1 MKLKYARE
9 IKVGILAVVCIFLLF
24 FGFNYLKGVN
34 IFSSIHSFHGV
45 YTNIHGLE
53 LQAPVYIRG
62 YKVGQVDNIDYDFT
76 RDSSFTVDIS
86 IKRNINLPEGT
97 RMALVSDGIM
107 GGMAIELLL
116 PATEVASKEDIA
128 YLPTGATIPTTV
140 VPGLL
145 DGLQEAVIQP
155 LSNTL
160 ASLDTLVGQ
169 LQAQLDNNHIESI
182 LSNADI
188 AVADLQSSSKQLKQV
203 MSHQVPSVITKLDTT
218 MSDLQQVVTDVK
230 AANIKAT
237 VARVDT
243 ALNNVN
249 YLIADFRSP
258 NGTVGM
264 LLNDK
269 GLYNHIDSAV
279 VSVDSLLVDLKANP
293 NKAAKGTIIE
303 AQLDKGRGPVATVLV
318 QNGTLKIG
326 DPIVAGIAYGRVRA
340 MMNDKGEN
348 VKTAGPSCP
357 VEVLGFNE
365 VPSAGDIMNVA
376 EVSKKVAEERRNRI
390 KAEQL
395 KNLSKVS
402 LEDLFSHIAE
412 GEVKTLNIVV
422 KADVHGSVEAVK
434 QALEK
439 LSNEEVRVKC
449 IHGGVGAITE
459 SDVMF
464 ASASNAIVIGFNVR
478 PDSGARNL
486 AEQEK
491 VDVRTYRI
499 IYQAIEDVENAMKG
513 MFKPVFKEV
522 HLGTISVRNTF
533 KVSSVGTIAGAYVQ
547 DGKVQRNAQVRVVRD
562 GVVIHEGQIAS
573 LRRFKDDVRE
583 VAAGYECGIGIEN
596 FNDIHEG
603 DVIEAYTMEEV
614 KR

>member
-145 DGLQEAVIQP
+145 DGLQESVIQP

-160 ASLDTLVGQ
+160 ASLDTILGQ
-169 LQAQLDNNHIESI
+169 LETQLDNNHIESI
-182 LSNADI
+182 LANADL
-188 AVADLQSSSKQLKQV
+188 AVADLQTSSLQLKHV
-203 MSHQVPSVITKLDTT
+203 MSHQVPSVVTKLDTT

-243 ALNNVN
+243 ALDNVN

-293 NKAAKGTIIE
+293 K
-303 AQLDKGRGPVATVLV
+303 RYVH
-318 QNGTLKIG
+318 
-326 DPIVAGIAYGRVRA
+326 
-340 MMNDKGEN
+340 
-348 VKTAGPSCP
+348 
-357 VEVLGFNE
+357 F
-365 VPSAGDIMNVA
+365 
-376 EVSKKVAEERRNRI
+376 
-390 KAEQL
+390 
-395 KNLSKVS
+395 S
-402 LEDLFSHIAE
+402 LF
-412 GEVKTLNIVV
+412 
-422 KADVHGSVEAVK
+422 
-434 QALEK
+434 
-439 LSNEEVRVKC
+439 
-449 IHGGVGAITE
+449 
-459 SDVMF
+459 
-464 ASASNAIVIGFNVR
+464 
-478 PDSGARNL
+478 GAR
-486 AEQEK
+486 EK
-491 VDVRTYRI
+491 
-499 IYQAIEDVENAMKG
+499 K
-513 MFKPVFKEV
+513 KK
-522 HLGTISVRNTF
+522 
-533 KVSSVGTIAGAYVQ
+533 
-547 DGKVQRNAQVRVVRD
+547 
-562 GVVIHEGQIAS
+562 
-573 LRRFKDDVRE
+573 
-583 VAAGYECGIGIEN
+583 
-596 FNDIHEG
+596 
-603 DVIEAYTMEEV
+603 
-614 KR
+614 

>member
-116 PATEVASKEDIA
+116 PATEVAPTEGIV
-128 YLPTGATIPTTV
+128 YIPTGATIPTTV

-145 DGLQEAVIQP
+145 DGLQESVIQP

-160 ASLDTLVGQ
+160 ASLDTILGQ
-169 LQAQLDNNHIESI
+169 LETQLDNNHIESI
-182 LSNADI
+182 LANADL
-188 AVADLQSSSKQLKQV
+188 AVADLQTSSKQLRQV
-203 MSHQVPSVITKLDTT
+203 MIHQVPSVVTKLDTT

-243 ALNNVN
+243 ALDNVN

-293 NKAAKGTIIE
+293 K
-303 AQLDKGRGPVATVLV
+303 RYVH
-318 QNGTLKIG
+318 
-326 DPIVAGIAYGRVRA
+326 
-340 MMNDKGEN
+340 
-348 VKTAGPSCP
+348 
-357 VEVLGFNE
+357 F
-365 VPSAGDIMNVA
+365 
-376 EVSKKVAEERRNRI
+376 
-390 KAEQL
+390 
-395 KNLSKVS
+395 S
-402 LEDLFSHIAE
+402 LF
-412 GEVKTLNIVV
+412 
-422 KADVHGSVEAVK
+422 
-434 QALEK
+434 
-439 LSNEEVRVKC
+439 
-449 IHGGVGAITE
+449 
-459 SDVMF
+459 
-464 ASASNAIVIGFNVR
+464 
-478 PDSGARNL
+478 GAR
-486 AEQEK
+486 EK
-491 VDVRTYRI
+491 
-499 IYQAIEDVENAMKG
+499 K
-513 MFKPVFKEV
+513 KK
-522 HLGTISVRNTF
+522 
-533 KVSSVGTIAGAYVQ
+533 
-547 DGKVQRNAQVRVVRD
+547 
-562 GVVIHEGQIAS
+562 
-573 LRRFKDDVRE
+573 
-583 VAAGYECGIGIEN
+583 
-596 FNDIHEG
+596 
-603 DVIEAYTMEEV
+603 
-614 KR
+614 

>member
-9 IKVGILAVVCIFLLF
+9 IKVGVLATVCIFLLF

-34 IFSSIHSFHGV
+34 IFSSIHSFRGV

-107 GGMAIELLL
+107 GGMAIELIL

-128 YLPTGATIPTTV
+128 YLPTGAIIPTTV

-218 MSDLQQVVTDVK
+218 MSDLQQMVTDVK

-293 NKAAKGTIIE
+293 K
-303 AQLDKGRGPVATVLV
+303 RYVH
-318 QNGTLKIG
+318 
-326 DPIVAGIAYGRVRA
+326 
-340 MMNDKGEN
+340 
-348 VKTAGPSCP
+348 
-357 VEVLGFNE
+357 F
-365 VPSAGDIMNVA
+365 
-376 EVSKKVAEERRNRI
+376 
-390 KAEQL
+390 
-395 KNLSKVS
+395 S
-402 LEDLFSHIAE
+402 LF
-412 GEVKTLNIVV
+412 
-422 KADVHGSVEAVK
+422 
-434 QALEK
+434 
-439 LSNEEVRVKC
+439 
-449 IHGGVGAITE
+449 
-459 SDVMF
+459 
-464 ASASNAIVIGFNVR
+464 
-478 PDSGARNL
+478 GAR
-486 AEQEK
+486 EK
-491 VDVRTYRI
+491 
-499 IYQAIEDVENAMKG
+499 K
-513 MFKPVFKEV
+513 KK
-522 HLGTISVRNTF
+522 
-533 KVSSVGTIAGAYVQ
+533 
-547 DGKVQRNAQVRVVRD
+547 
-562 GVVIHEGQIAS
+562 
-573 LRRFKDDVRE
+573 
-583 VAAGYECGIGIEN
+583 
-596 FNDIHEG
+596 
-603 DVIEAYTMEEV
+603 
-614 KR
+614 

>member
-107 GGMAIELLL
+107 GGMAIELIL
-116 PATEVASKEDIA
+116 PITGDAPQEDIT
-128 YLPTGATIPTTV
+128 YIPTGTTIPTTV

-145 DGLQEAVIQP
+145 DGLQESVIQP

-182 LSNADI
+182 LANADL
-188 AVADLQSSSKQLKQV
+188 AVADLQTSSKQLKNV
-203 MSHQVPSVITKLDTT
+203 MNNQVPSVITKLDTT
-218 MSDLQQVVTDVK
+218 MSDLQQVVADVK
-230 AANIKAT
+230 DANLKAT

-243 ALNNVN
+243 AIDNVN
-249 YLIADFRSP
+249 YLIADLRSP

-293 NKAAKGTIIE
+293 K
-303 AQLDKGRGPVATVLV
+303 RYVH
-318 QNGTLKIG
+318 
-326 DPIVAGIAYGRVRA
+326 
-340 MMNDKGEN
+340 
-348 VKTAGPSCP
+348 
-357 VEVLGFNE
+357 F
-365 VPSAGDIMNVA
+365 
-376 EVSKKVAEERRNRI
+376 
-390 KAEQL
+390 
-395 KNLSKVS
+395 S
-402 LEDLFSHIAE
+402 LF
-412 GEVKTLNIVV
+412 
-422 KADVHGSVEAVK
+422 
-434 QALEK
+434 
-439 LSNEEVRVKC
+439 
-449 IHGGVGAITE
+449 
-459 SDVMF
+459 
-464 ASASNAIVIGFNVR
+464 
-478 PDSGARNL
+478 GARD
-486 AEQEK
+486 K
-491 VDVRTYRI
+491 
-499 IYQAIEDVENAMKG
+499 K
-513 MFKPVFKEV
+513 KK
-522 HLGTISVRNTF
+522 
-533 KVSSVGTIAGAYVQ
+533 
-547 DGKVQRNAQVRVVRD
+547 
-562 GVVIHEGQIAS
+562 
-573 LRRFKDDVRE
+573 
-583 VAAGYECGIGIEN
+583 
-596 FNDIHEG
+596 
-603 DVIEAYTMEEV
+603 
-614 KR
+614 

>member
-9 IKVGILAVVCIFLLF
+9 IKVGVLATVCIFLLF

-34 IFSSIHSFHGV
+34 IFSAIHSFHGV

-107 GGMAIELLL
+107 GGMAIELIL

-140 VPGLL
+140 VPGLR

-293 NKAAKGTIIE
+293 K
-303 AQLDKGRGPVATVLV
+303 RYVH
-318 QNGTLKIG
+318 
-326 DPIVAGIAYGRVRA
+326 
-340 MMNDKGEN
+340 
-348 VKTAGPSCP
+348 
-357 VEVLGFNE
+357 F
-365 VPSAGDIMNVA
+365 
-376 EVSKKVAEERRNRI
+376 
-390 KAEQL
+390 
-395 KNLSKVS
+395 S
-402 LEDLFSHIAE
+402 LF
-412 GEVKTLNIVV
+412 
-422 KADVHGSVEAVK
+422 
-434 QALEK
+434 
-439 LSNEEVRVKC
+439 
-449 IHGGVGAITE
+449 
-459 SDVMF
+459 
-464 ASASNAIVIGFNVR
+464 
-478 PDSGARNL
+478 GAR
-486 AEQEK
+486 EK
-491 VDVRTYRI
+491 
-499 IYQAIEDVENAMKG
+499 K
-513 MFKPVFKEV
+513 KK
-522 HLGTISVRNTF
+522 
-533 KVSSVGTIAGAYVQ
+533 
-547 DGKVQRNAQVRVVRD
+547 
-562 GVVIHEGQIAS
+562 
-573 LRRFKDDVRE
+573 
-583 VAAGYECGIGIEN
+583 
-596 FNDIHEG
+596 
-603 DVIEAYTMEEV
+603 
-614 KR
+614 

>member
-9 IKVGILAVVCIFLLF
+9 IKVGVLATVCIFLLF

-107 GGMAIELLL
+107 GGMAIELIL

-128 YLPTGATIPTTV
+128 YLPTGATIPTTI

-182 LSNADI
+182 LANADI
-188 AVADLQSSSKQLKQV
+188 AVADLQSSSTQLKQV
-203 MSHQVPSVITKLDTT
+203 MSHQVPSVITKPDTT

-293 NKAAKGTIIE
+293 K
-303 AQLDKGRGPVATVLV
+303 R
-318 QNGTLKIG
+318 
-326 DPIVAGIAYGRVRA
+326 YVR
-340 MMNDKGEN
+340 
-348 VKTAGPSCP
+348 
-357 VEVLGFNE
+357 F
-365 VPSAGDIMNVA
+365 
-376 EVSKKVAEERRNRI
+376 
-390 KAEQL
+390 
-395 KNLSKVS
+395 S
-402 LEDLFSHIAE
+402 LF
-412 GEVKTLNIVV
+412 
-422 KADVHGSVEAVK
+422 
-434 QALEK
+434 
-439 LSNEEVRVKC
+439 
-449 IHGGVGAITE
+449 
-459 SDVMF
+459 
-464 ASASNAIVIGFNVR
+464 
-478 PDSGARNL
+478 GAR
-486 AEQEK
+486 EK
-491 VDVRTYRI
+491 
-499 IYQAIEDVENAMKG
+499 K
-513 MFKPVFKEV
+513 KK
-522 HLGTISVRNTF
+522 
-533 KVSSVGTIAGAYVQ
+533 
-547 DGKVQRNAQVRVVRD
+547 
-562 GVVIHEGQIAS
+562 
-573 LRRFKDDVRE
+573 
-583 VAAGYECGIGIEN
+583 
-596 FNDIHEG
+596 
-603 DVIEAYTMEEV
+603 
-614 KR
+614 

>member
-145 DGLQEAVIQP
+145 DGLQESVIQP

-160 ASLDTLVGQ
+160 ASLDTILGQ
-169 LQAQLDNNHIESI
+169 LETQLDNNHIESI
-182 LSNADI
+182 LANADL
-188 AVADLQSSSKQLKQV
+188 AVADLQTSSPQLKHV
-203 MSHQVPSVITKLDTT
+203 MSHQVPSVVTKLDTT

-243 ALNNVN
+243 ALDNVN

-293 NKAAKGTIIE
+293 K
-303 AQLDKGRGPVATVLV
+303 RYVH
-318 QNGTLKIG
+318 
-326 DPIVAGIAYGRVRA
+326 
-340 MMNDKGEN
+340 
-348 VKTAGPSCP
+348 
-357 VEVLGFNE
+357 F
-365 VPSAGDIMNVA
+365 
-376 EVSKKVAEERRNRI
+376 
-390 KAEQL
+390 
-395 KNLSKVS
+395 S
-402 LEDLFSHIAE
+402 LF
-412 GEVKTLNIVV
+412 
-422 KADVHGSVEAVK
+422 
-434 QALEK
+434 
-439 LSNEEVRVKC
+439 
-449 IHGGVGAITE
+449 
-459 SDVMF
+459 
-464 ASASNAIVIGFNVR
+464 
-478 PDSGARNL
+478 GAR
-486 AEQEK
+486 EK
-491 VDVRTYRI
+491 
-499 IYQAIEDVENAMKG
+499 K
-513 MFKPVFKEV
+513 KK
-522 HLGTISVRNTF
+522 
-533 KVSSVGTIAGAYVQ
+533 
-547 DGKVQRNAQVRVVRD
+547 
-562 GVVIHEGQIAS
+562 
-573 LRRFKDDVRE
+573 
-583 VAAGYECGIGIEN
+583 
-596 FNDIHEG
+596 
-603 DVIEAYTMEEV
+603 
-614 KR
+614 

>member
-145 DGLQEAVIQP
+145 DGLQESVIQP

-160 ASLDTLVGQ
+160 ASLDTILGQ
-169 LQAQLDNNHIESI
+169 LETQLDNNHIESI
-182 LSNADI
+182 LANADL
-188 AVADLQSSSKQLKQV
+188 AVADLQTSSQQLKQV
-203 MSHQVPSVITKLDTT
+203 MSHQVPSVVTKLDTT

-243 ALNNVN
+243 ALDNVN
-249 YLIADFRSP
+249 YLISDFRSP

-293 NKAAKGTIIE
+293 K
-303 AQLDKGRGPVATVLV
+303 RYVH
-318 QNGTLKIG
+318 
-326 DPIVAGIAYGRVRA
+326 
-340 MMNDKGEN
+340 
-348 VKTAGPSCP
+348 
-357 VEVLGFNE
+357 F
-365 VPSAGDIMNVA
+365 
-376 EVSKKVAEERRNRI
+376 
-390 KAEQL
+390 
-395 KNLSKVS
+395 S
-402 LEDLFSHIAE
+402 LF
-412 GEVKTLNIVV
+412 
-422 KADVHGSVEAVK
+422 
-434 QALEK
+434 
-439 LSNEEVRVKC
+439 
-449 IHGGVGAITE
+449 
-459 SDVMF
+459 
-464 ASASNAIVIGFNVR
+464 
-478 PDSGARNL
+478 GAR
-486 AEQEK
+486 EK
-491 VDVRTYRI
+491 
-499 IYQAIEDVENAMKG
+499 K
-513 MFKPVFKEV
+513 KK
-522 HLGTISVRNTF
+522 
-533 KVSSVGTIAGAYVQ
+533 
-547 DGKVQRNAQVRVVRD
+547 
-562 GVVIHEGQIAS
+562 
-573 LRRFKDDVRE
+573 
-583 VAAGYECGIGIEN
+583 
-596 FNDIHEG
+596 
-603 DVIEAYTMEEV
+603 
-614 KR
+614 

>member
-116 PATEVASKEDIA
+116 PTTEVASKEDIA

-145 DGLQEAVIQP
+145 DGLQESVIQP

-160 ASLDTLVGQ
+160 ASLDTILGQ
-169 LQAQLDNNHIESI
+169 LETQLDNNHIESI
-182 LSNADI
+182 LANADL
-188 AVADLQSSSKQLKQV
+188 AVADLQTSSKQLKQV
-203 MSHQVPSVITKLDTT
+203 MSHQVPSVVTKLDTT

-243 ALNNVN
+243 ALDNVN

-293 NKAAKGTIIE
+293 K
-303 AQLDKGRGPVATVLV
+303 RYVH
-318 QNGTLKIG
+318 
-326 DPIVAGIAYGRVRA
+326 
-340 MMNDKGEN
+340 
-348 VKTAGPSCP
+348 
-357 VEVLGFNE
+357 F
-365 VPSAGDIMNVA
+365 
-376 EVSKKVAEERRNRI
+376 
-390 KAEQL
+390 
-395 KNLSKVS
+395 S
-402 LEDLFSHIAE
+402 LF
-412 GEVKTLNIVV
+412 
-422 KADVHGSVEAVK
+422 
-434 QALEK
+434 
-439 LSNEEVRVKC
+439 
-449 IHGGVGAITE
+449 
-459 SDVMF
+459 
-464 ASASNAIVIGFNVR
+464 
-478 PDSGARNL
+478 GAR
-486 AEQEK
+486 EK
-491 VDVRTYRI
+491 
-499 IYQAIEDVENAMKG
+499 K
-513 MFKPVFKEV
+513 KK
-522 HLGTISVRNTF
+522 
-533 KVSSVGTIAGAYVQ
+533 
-547 DGKVQRNAQVRVVRD
+547 
-562 GVVIHEGQIAS
+562 
-573 LRRFKDDVRE
+573 
-583 VAAGYECGIGIEN
+583 
-596 FNDIHEG
+596 
-603 DVIEAYTMEEV
+603 
-614 KR
+614 

>member
-9 IKVGILAVVCIFLLF
+9 IKVGVLAVVCIFLLF

-107 GGMAIELLL
+107 GGMAIELIL

-293 NKAAKGTIIE
+293 K
-303 AQLDKGRGPVATVLV
+303 RYVH
-318 QNGTLKIG
+318 
-326 DPIVAGIAYGRVRA
+326 
-340 MMNDKGEN
+340 
-348 VKTAGPSCP
+348 
-357 VEVLGFNE
+357 F
-365 VPSAGDIMNVA
+365 
-376 EVSKKVAEERRNRI
+376 
-390 KAEQL
+390 
-395 KNLSKVS
+395 S
-402 LEDLFSHIAE
+402 LF
-412 GEVKTLNIVV
+412 
-422 KADVHGSVEAVK
+422 
-434 QALEK
+434 
-439 LSNEEVRVKC
+439 
-449 IHGGVGAITE
+449 
-459 SDVMF
+459 
-464 ASASNAIVIGFNVR
+464 
-478 PDSGARNL
+478 GAR
-486 AEQEK
+486 EK
-491 VDVRTYRI
+491 
-499 IYQAIEDVENAMKG
+499 K
-513 MFKPVFKEV
+513 KK
-522 HLGTISVRNTF
+522 
-533 KVSSVGTIAGAYVQ
+533 
-547 DGKVQRNAQVRVVRD
+547 
-562 GVVIHEGQIAS
+562 
-573 LRRFKDDVRE
+573 
-583 VAAGYECGIGIEN
+583 
-596 FNDIHEG
+596 
-603 DVIEAYTMEEV
+603 
-614 KR
+614 

>member
-116 PATEVASKEDIA
+116 PATEVVPTEGIV
-128 YLPTGATIPTTV
+128 YIPTGATIPTTV

-145 DGLQEAVIQP
+145 DGLQESVIQP

-160 ASLDTLVGQ
+160 ASLDTILGQ
-169 LQAQLDNNHIESI
+169 LETQLDNNHIESI
-182 LSNADI
+182 LANADL
-188 AVADLQSSSKQLKQV
+188 AVADLQTSSQQLRQV
-203 MSHQVPSVITKLDTT
+203 MSHQVPSVVTKLDTT

-243 ALNNVN
+243 ALDNVN

-293 NKAAKGTIIE
+293 K
-303 AQLDKGRGPVATVLV
+303 RYVH
-318 QNGTLKIG
+318 
-326 DPIVAGIAYGRVRA
+326 
-340 MMNDKGEN
+340 
-348 VKTAGPSCP
+348 
-357 VEVLGFNE
+357 F
-365 VPSAGDIMNVA
+365 
-376 EVSKKVAEERRNRI
+376 
-390 KAEQL
+390 
-395 KNLSKVS
+395 S
-402 LEDLFSHIAE
+402 LF
-412 GEVKTLNIVV
+412 
-422 KADVHGSVEAVK
+422 
-434 QALEK
+434 
-439 LSNEEVRVKC
+439 
-449 IHGGVGAITE
+449 
-459 SDVMF
+459 
-464 ASASNAIVIGFNVR
+464 
-478 PDSGARNL
+478 GAR
-486 AEQEK
+486 EK
-491 VDVRTYRI
+491 
-499 IYQAIEDVENAMKG
+499 K
-513 MFKPVFKEV
+513 KK
-522 HLGTISVRNTF
+522 
-533 KVSSVGTIAGAYVQ
+533 
-547 DGKVQRNAQVRVVRD
+547 
-562 GVVIHEGQIAS
+562 
-573 LRRFKDDVRE
+573 
-583 VAAGYECGIGIEN
+583 
-596 FNDIHEG
+596 
-603 DVIEAYTMEEV
+603 
-614 KR
+614 

>member
-107 GGMAIELLL
+107 GGMAIELIL
-116 PATEVASKEDIA
+116 PTMEETPQEEVAYI
-128 YLPTGATIPTTV
+128 PTGTTIPTTV

-145 DGLQEAVIQP
+145 DGLQESVIQP

-182 LSNADI
+182 LANADL
-188 AVADLQSSSKQLKQV
+188 AVADLQTSSKQLKNV
-203 MSHQVPSVITKLDTT
+203 MNNQVPSVITKLDTT
-218 MSDLQQVVTDVK
+218 MSDLQQVVADVK
-230 AANIKAT
+230 DANLKAT

-243 ALNNVN
+243 AIDNVN
-249 YLIADFRSP
+249 YLIADLRSP

-293 NKAAKGTIIE
+293 K
-303 AQLDKGRGPVATVLV
+303 RYVH
-318 QNGTLKIG
+318 
-326 DPIVAGIAYGRVRA
+326 
-340 MMNDKGEN
+340 
-348 VKTAGPSCP
+348 
-357 VEVLGFNE
+357 F
-365 VPSAGDIMNVA
+365 
-376 EVSKKVAEERRNRI
+376 
-390 KAEQL
+390 
-395 KNLSKVS
+395 S
-402 LEDLFSHIAE
+402 LF
-412 GEVKTLNIVV
+412 
-422 KADVHGSVEAVK
+422 
-434 QALEK
+434 
-439 LSNEEVRVKC
+439 
-449 IHGGVGAITE
+449 
-459 SDVMF
+459 
-464 ASASNAIVIGFNVR
+464 
-478 PDSGARNL
+478 GAR
-486 AEQEK
+486 EK
-491 VDVRTYRI
+491 
-499 IYQAIEDVENAMKG
+499 K
-513 MFKPVFKEV
+513 KK
-522 HLGTISVRNTF
+522 
-533 KVSSVGTIAGAYVQ
+533 
-547 DGKVQRNAQVRVVRD
+547 
-562 GVVIHEGQIAS
+562 
-573 LRRFKDDVRE
+573 
-583 VAAGYECGIGIEN
+583 
-596 FNDIHEG
+596 
-603 DVIEAYTMEEV
+603 
-614 KR
+614 

>member
-86 IKRNINLPEGT
+86 IKRNINLPDGT

-145 DGLQEAVIQP
+145 DGLQESVIQP

-160 ASLDTLVGQ
+160 ASLDTILGQ
-169 LQAQLDNNHIESI
+169 LETQLDNNHIESI
-182 LSNADI
+182 LANADL
-188 AVADLQSSSKQLKQV
+188 AVADLQTSSQQLKQM
-203 MSHQVPSVITKLDTT
+203 MSHQVPSVVTKLDTT

-243 ALNNVN
+243 ALDNVN

-269 GLYNHIDSAV
+269 GLYNRIDSAV

-293 NKAAKGTIIE
+293 K
-303 AQLDKGRGPVATVLV
+303 RYVH
-318 QNGTLKIG
+318 
-326 DPIVAGIAYGRVRA
+326 
-340 MMNDKGEN
+340 
-348 VKTAGPSCP
+348 
-357 VEVLGFNE
+357 F
-365 VPSAGDIMNVA
+365 
-376 EVSKKVAEERRNRI
+376 
-390 KAEQL
+390 
-395 KNLSKVS
+395 S
-402 LEDLFSHIAE
+402 LF
-412 GEVKTLNIVV
+412 
-422 KADVHGSVEAVK
+422 
-434 QALEK
+434 
-439 LSNEEVRVKC
+439 
-449 IHGGVGAITE
+449 
-459 SDVMF
+459 
-464 ASASNAIVIGFNVR
+464 
-478 PDSGARNL
+478 GAR
-486 AEQEK
+486 EK
-491 VDVRTYRI
+491 
-499 IYQAIEDVENAMKG
+499 K
-513 MFKPVFKEV
+513 KK
-522 HLGTISVRNTF
+522 
-533 KVSSVGTIAGAYVQ
+533 
-547 DGKVQRNAQVRVVRD
+547 
-562 GVVIHEGQIAS
+562 
-573 LRRFKDDVRE
+573 
-583 VAAGYECGIGIEN
+583 
-596 FNDIHEG
+596 
-603 DVIEAYTMEEV
+603 
-614 KR
+614 

>member
-116 PATEVASKEDIA
+116 PATEVASTEDIA

-145 DGLQEAVIQP
+145 DGLQESVIQP

-160 ASLDTLVGQ
+160 ASLDTILGQ
-169 LQAQLDNNHIESI
+169 LETQLDNNHIESI
-182 LSNADI
+182 LANADL
-188 AVADLQSSSKQLKQV
+188 AVADLQTSSQQLKQM
-203 MSHQVPSVITKLDTT
+203 MSHQVPSVVTKLDTT

-243 ALNNVN
+243 ALDNVN

-293 NKAAKGTIIE
+293 K
-303 AQLDKGRGPVATVLV
+303 RYVH
-318 QNGTLKIG
+318 
-326 DPIVAGIAYGRVRA
+326 
-340 MMNDKGEN
+340 
-348 VKTAGPSCP
+348 
-357 VEVLGFNE
+357 F
-365 VPSAGDIMNVA
+365 
-376 EVSKKVAEERRNRI
+376 
-390 KAEQL
+390 
-395 KNLSKVS
+395 S
-402 LEDLFSHIAE
+402 LF
-412 GEVKTLNIVV
+412 
-422 KADVHGSVEAVK
+422 
-434 QALEK
+434 
-439 LSNEEVRVKC
+439 
-449 IHGGVGAITE
+449 
-459 SDVMF
+459 
-464 ASASNAIVIGFNVR
+464 
-478 PDSGARNL
+478 GAR
-486 AEQEK
+486 EK
-491 VDVRTYRI
+491 
-499 IYQAIEDVENAMKG
+499 K
-513 MFKPVFKEV
+513 KK
-522 HLGTISVRNTF
+522 
-533 KVSSVGTIAGAYVQ
+533 
-547 DGKVQRNAQVRVVRD
+547 
-562 GVVIHEGQIAS
+562 
-573 LRRFKDDVRE
+573 
-583 VAAGYECGIGIEN
+583 
-596 FNDIHEG
+596 
-603 DVIEAYTMEEV
+603 
-614 KR
+614 

>member
-45 YTNIHGLE
+45 YTNIHRLE

-116 PATEVASKEDIA
+116 PATEVASKEDSA

-145 DGLQEAVIQP
+145 DGLQESVIQP

-160 ASLDTLVGQ
+160 ASLDTILGQ
-169 LQAQLDNNHIESI
+169 LETQLDNNHIESI
-182 LSNADI
+182 LANADL
-188 AVADLQSSSKQLKQV
+188 AVADLQTSSQQLKQM
-203 MSHQVPSVITKLDTT
+203 MSHQVPSVVTKLDTT

-243 ALNNVN
+243 ALDNVN

-293 NKAAKGTIIE
+293 K
-303 AQLDKGRGPVATVLV
+303 RYVH
-318 QNGTLKIG
+318 
-326 DPIVAGIAYGRVRA
+326 
-340 MMNDKGEN
+340 
-348 VKTAGPSCP
+348 
-357 VEVLGFNE
+357 F
-365 VPSAGDIMNVA
+365 
-376 EVSKKVAEERRNRI
+376 
-390 KAEQL
+390 
-395 KNLSKVS
+395 S
-402 LEDLFSHIAE
+402 LF
-412 GEVKTLNIVV
+412 
-422 KADVHGSVEAVK
+422 
-434 QALEK
+434 
-439 LSNEEVRVKC
+439 
-449 IHGGVGAITE
+449 
-459 SDVMF
+459 
-464 ASASNAIVIGFNVR
+464 
-478 PDSGARNL
+478 GAR
-486 AEQEK
+486 EK
-491 VDVRTYRI
+491 
-499 IYQAIEDVENAMKG
+499 K
-513 MFKPVFKEV
+513 KK
-522 HLGTISVRNTF
+522 
-533 KVSSVGTIAGAYVQ
+533 
-547 DGKVQRNAQVRVVRD
+547 
-562 GVVIHEGQIAS
+562 
-573 LRRFKDDVRE
+573 
-583 VAAGYECGIGIEN
+583 
-596 FNDIHEG
+596 
-603 DVIEAYTMEEV
+603 
-614 KR
+614 

>member
-116 PATEVASKEDIA
+116 PSTEVASKEDIA

-145 DGLQEAVIQP
+145 DGLQESVIQP

-160 ASLDTLVGQ
+160 ASLDTILGQ
-169 LQAQLDNNHIESI
+169 LETQLDNNHIESI
-182 LSNADI
+182 LANADL
-188 AVADLQSSSKQLKQV
+188 AVADLQTSSQQLKQV
-203 MSHQVPSVITKLDTT
+203 MSHQVPSVVTKLDTT

-243 ALNNVN
+243 ALDNVN

-293 NKAAKGTIIE
+293 K
-303 AQLDKGRGPVATVLV
+303 RYVH
-318 QNGTLKIG
+318 
-326 DPIVAGIAYGRVRA
+326 
-340 MMNDKGEN
+340 
-348 VKTAGPSCP
+348 
-357 VEVLGFNE
+357 F
-365 VPSAGDIMNVA
+365 
-376 EVSKKVAEERRNRI
+376 
-390 KAEQL
+390 
-395 KNLSKVS
+395 S
-402 LEDLFSHIAE
+402 LF
-412 GEVKTLNIVV
+412 
-422 KADVHGSVEAVK
+422 
-434 QALEK
+434 
-439 LSNEEVRVKC
+439 
-449 IHGGVGAITE
+449 
-459 SDVMF
+459 
-464 ASASNAIVIGFNVR
+464 
-478 PDSGARNL
+478 GAR
-486 AEQEK
+486 EK
-491 VDVRTYRI
+491 
-499 IYQAIEDVENAMKG
+499 K
-513 MFKPVFKEV
+513 KK
-522 HLGTISVRNTF
+522 
-533 KVSSVGTIAGAYVQ
+533 
-547 DGKVQRNAQVRVVRD
+547 
-562 GVVIHEGQIAS
+562 
-573 LRRFKDDVRE
+573 
-583 VAAGYECGIGIEN
+583 
-596 FNDIHEG
+596 
-603 DVIEAYTMEEV
+603 
-614 KR
+614 

>member
-203 MSHQVPSVITKLDTT
+203 MSHQVPSVITKLDT
-218 MSDLQQVVTDVK
+218 
-230 AANIKAT
+230 
-237 VARVDT
+237 
-243 ALNNVN
+243 
-249 YLIADFRSP
+249 
-258 NGTVGM
+258 
-264 LLNDK
+264 
-269 GLYNHIDSAV
+269 
-279 VSVDSLLVDLKANP
+279 
-293 NKAAKGTIIE
+293 
-303 AQLDKGRGPVATVLV
+303 
-318 QNGTLKIG
+318 
-326 DPIVAGIAYGRVRA
+326 
-340 MMNDKGEN
+340 
-348 VKTAGPSCP
+348 
-357 VEVLGFNE
+357 
-365 VPSAGDIMNVA
+365 
-376 EVSKKVAEERRNRI
+376 
-390 KAEQL
+390 
-395 KNLSKVS
+395 
-402 LEDLFSHIAE
+402 
-412 GEVKTLNIVV
+412 
-422 KADVHGSVEAVK
+422 
-434 QALEK
+434 
-439 LSNEEVRVKC
+439 
-449 IHGGVGAITE
+449 
-459 SDVMF
+459 
-464 ASASNAIVIGFNVR
+464 NVR
-478 PDSGARNL
+478 LAASGNGC
-486 AEQEK
+486 Q
-491 VDVRTYRI
+491 
-499 IYQAIEDVENAMKG
+499 G
-513 MFKPVFKEV
+513 
-522 HLGTISVRNTF
+522 
-533 KVSSVGTIAGAYVQ
+533 
-547 DGKVQRNAQVRVVRD
+547 
-562 GVVIHEGQIAS
+562 
-573 LRRFKDDVRE
+573 
-583 VAAGYECGIGIEN
+583 C
-596 FNDIHEG
+596 
-603 DVIEAYTMEEV
+603 
-614 KR
+614 

>member
-45 YTNIHGLE
+45 YTNIYGLE

-145 DGLQEAVIQP
+145 DGLQESVIQP

-160 ASLDTLVGQ
+160 ASLDTILGQ
-169 LQAQLDNNHIESI
+169 LETQLDNNHIESI
-182 LSNADI
+182 LANADL
-188 AVADLQSSSKQLKQV
+188 AVADLQTSSQQLKQV
-203 MSHQVPSVITKLDTT
+203 MSHQVPSVVTKLDTT

-243 ALNNVN
+243 ALDNVN

-293 NKAAKGTIIE
+293 K
-303 AQLDKGRGPVATVLV
+303 RYVH
-318 QNGTLKIG
+318 
-326 DPIVAGIAYGRVRA
+326 
-340 MMNDKGEN
+340 
-348 VKTAGPSCP
+348 
-357 VEVLGFNE
+357 F
-365 VPSAGDIMNVA
+365 
-376 EVSKKVAEERRNRI
+376 
-390 KAEQL
+390 
-395 KNLSKVS
+395 S
-402 LEDLFSHIAE
+402 LF
-412 GEVKTLNIVV
+412 
-422 KADVHGSVEAVK
+422 
-434 QALEK
+434 
-439 LSNEEVRVKC
+439 
-449 IHGGVGAITE
+449 
-459 SDVMF
+459 
-464 ASASNAIVIGFNVR
+464 
-478 PDSGARNL
+478 GAR
-486 AEQEK
+486 EK
-491 VDVRTYRI
+491 
-499 IYQAIEDVENAMKG
+499 K
-513 MFKPVFKEV
+513 KK
-522 HLGTISVRNTF
+522 
-533 KVSSVGTIAGAYVQ
+533 
-547 DGKVQRNAQVRVVRD
+547 
-562 GVVIHEGQIAS
+562 
-573 LRRFKDDVRE
+573 
-583 VAAGYECGIGIEN
+583 
-596 FNDIHEG
+596 
-603 DVIEAYTMEEV
+603 
-614 KR
+614 

>member
-9 IKVGILAVVCIFLLF
+9 IKVGVLATVCIFLLF

-218 MSDLQQVVTDVK
+218 MSDLQQVVTDVN

-237 VARVDT
+237 VERVDT

-293 NKAAKGTIIE
+293 K
-303 AQLDKGRGPVATVLV
+303 RYVH
-318 QNGTLKIG
+318 
-326 DPIVAGIAYGRVRA
+326 
-340 MMNDKGEN
+340 
-348 VKTAGPSCP
+348 
-357 VEVLGFNE
+357 F
-365 VPSAGDIMNVA
+365 
-376 EVSKKVAEERRNRI
+376 
-390 KAEQL
+390 
-395 KNLSKVS
+395 S
-402 LEDLFSHIAE
+402 LF
-412 GEVKTLNIVV
+412 
-422 KADVHGSVEAVK
+422 
-434 QALEK
+434 
-439 LSNEEVRVKC
+439 
-449 IHGGVGAITE
+449 
-459 SDVMF
+459 
-464 ASASNAIVIGFNVR
+464 
-478 PDSGARNL
+478 GAR
-486 AEQEK
+486 EK
-491 VDVRTYRI
+491 
-499 IYQAIEDVENAMKG
+499 K
-513 MFKPVFKEV
+513 KK
-522 HLGTISVRNTF
+522 
-533 KVSSVGTIAGAYVQ
+533 
-547 DGKVQRNAQVRVVRD
+547 
-562 GVVIHEGQIAS
+562 
-573 LRRFKDDVRE
+573 
-583 VAAGYECGIGIEN
+583 
-596 FNDIHEG
+596 
-603 DVIEAYTMEEV
+603 
-614 KR
+614 

>member
-116 PATEVASKEDIA
+116 PATEVASKEDIT

-145 DGLQEAVIQP
+145 DGLQESVIQP

-160 ASLDTLVGQ
+160 ASLDTILGQ
-169 LQAQLDNNHIESI
+169 LETQLDNNHIESI
-182 LSNADI
+182 LANADL
-188 AVADLQSSSKQLKQV
+188 AVADLQTSSQQLKQM
-203 MSHQVPSVITKLDTT
+203 MSHQVPSVVTKLDTT

-243 ALNNVN
+243 ALDNVN

-293 NKAAKGTIIE
+293 K
-303 AQLDKGRGPVATVLV
+303 RYVH
-318 QNGTLKIG
+318 
-326 DPIVAGIAYGRVRA
+326 
-340 MMNDKGEN
+340 
-348 VKTAGPSCP
+348 
-357 VEVLGFNE
+357 F
-365 VPSAGDIMNVA
+365 
-376 EVSKKVAEERRNRI
+376 
-390 KAEQL
+390 
-395 KNLSKVS
+395 S
-402 LEDLFSHIAE
+402 LF
-412 GEVKTLNIVV
+412 
-422 KADVHGSVEAVK
+422 
-434 QALEK
+434 
-439 LSNEEVRVKC
+439 
-449 IHGGVGAITE
+449 
-459 SDVMF
+459 
-464 ASASNAIVIGFNVR
+464 
-478 PDSGARNL
+478 GAR
-486 AEQEK
+486 EK
-491 VDVRTYRI
+491 
-499 IYQAIEDVENAMKG
+499 K
-513 MFKPVFKEV
+513 KK
-522 HLGTISVRNTF
+522 
-533 KVSSVGTIAGAYVQ
+533 
-547 DGKVQRNAQVRVVRD
+547 
-562 GVVIHEGQIAS
+562 
-573 LRRFKDDVRE
+573 
-583 VAAGYECGIGIEN
+583 
-596 FNDIHEG
+596 
-603 DVIEAYTMEEV
+603 
-614 KR
+614 

>member
-9 IKVGILAVVCIFLLF
+9 IKVGVLATVCIFLLF

-107 GGMAIELLL
+107 GGMAIELIL
-116 PATEVASKEDIA
+116 PATEVASKEDIT
-128 YLPTGATIPTTV
+128 YLPTSATIPTTV

-203 MSHQVPSVITKLDTT
+203 MSHQVPCVITKLDTT

-293 NKAAKGTIIE
+293 K
-303 AQLDKGRGPVATVLV
+303 RYVH
-318 QNGTLKIG
+318 
-326 DPIVAGIAYGRVRA
+326 
-340 MMNDKGEN
+340 
-348 VKTAGPSCP
+348 
-357 VEVLGFNE
+357 F
-365 VPSAGDIMNVA
+365 
-376 EVSKKVAEERRNRI
+376 
-390 KAEQL
+390 
-395 KNLSKVS
+395 S
-402 LEDLFSHIAE
+402 LF
-412 GEVKTLNIVV
+412 
-422 KADVHGSVEAVK
+422 
-434 QALEK
+434 
-439 LSNEEVRVKC
+439 
-449 IHGGVGAITE
+449 
-459 SDVMF
+459 
-464 ASASNAIVIGFNVR
+464 
-478 PDSGARNL
+478 GAR
-486 AEQEK
+486 EK
-491 VDVRTYRI
+491 
-499 IYQAIEDVENAMKG
+499 K
-513 MFKPVFKEV
+513 KK
-522 HLGTISVRNTF
+522 
-533 KVSSVGTIAGAYVQ
+533 
-547 DGKVQRNAQVRVVRD
+547 
-562 GVVIHEGQIAS
+562 
-573 LRRFKDDVRE
+573 
-583 VAAGYECGIGIEN
+583 
-596 FNDIHEG
+596 
-603 DVIEAYTMEEV
+603 
-614 KR
+614 

>member
-9 IKVGILAVVCIFLLF
+9 IKVGVLATVCIFLLF

-76 RDSSFTVDIS
+76 RDSSFIVDIS

-107 GGMAIELLL
+107 GGMAIELIL

-293 NKAAKGTIIE
+293 K
-303 AQLDKGRGPVATVLV
+303 RYVH
-318 QNGTLKIG
+318 
-326 DPIVAGIAYGRVRA
+326 
-340 MMNDKGEN
+340 
-348 VKTAGPSCP
+348 
-357 VEVLGFNE
+357 F
-365 VPSAGDIMNVA
+365 
-376 EVSKKVAEERRNRI
+376 
-390 KAEQL
+390 
-395 KNLSKVS
+395 S
-402 LEDLFSHIAE
+402 LF
-412 GEVKTLNIVV
+412 
-422 KADVHGSVEAVK
+422 
-434 QALEK
+434 
-439 LSNEEVRVKC
+439 
-449 IHGGVGAITE
+449 
-459 SDVMF
+459 
-464 ASASNAIVIGFNVR
+464 
-478 PDSGARNL
+478 GAR
-486 AEQEK
+486 EK
-491 VDVRTYRI
+491 
-499 IYQAIEDVENAMKG
+499 K
-513 MFKPVFKEV
+513 KK
-522 HLGTISVRNTF
+522 
-533 KVSSVGTIAGAYVQ
+533 
-547 DGKVQRNAQVRVVRD
+547 
-562 GVVIHEGQIAS
+562 
-573 LRRFKDDVRE
+573 
-583 VAAGYECGIGIEN
+583 
-596 FNDIHEG
+596 
-603 DVIEAYTMEEV
+603 
-614 KR
+614 

>member
-107 GGMAIELLL
+107 GGMAIELIL

-145 DGLQEAVIQP
+145 DGLQESVIQP

-160 ASLDTLVGQ
+160 ASLDTILGQ
-169 LQAQLDNNHIESI
+169 LETQLDNNHIESI
-182 LSNADI
+182 LANADL
-188 AVADLQSSSKQLKQV
+188 AVADLQTSSQQLKQV
-203 MSHQVPSVITKLDTT
+203 MSHQVPSVVTKLDTT

-243 ALNNVN
+243 ALDNVN

-293 NKAAKGTIIE
+293 K
-303 AQLDKGRGPVATVLV
+303 RYVH
-318 QNGTLKIG
+318 
-326 DPIVAGIAYGRVRA
+326 
-340 MMNDKGEN
+340 
-348 VKTAGPSCP
+348 
-357 VEVLGFNE
+357 F
-365 VPSAGDIMNVA
+365 
-376 EVSKKVAEERRNRI
+376 
-390 KAEQL
+390 
-395 KNLSKVS
+395 S
-402 LEDLFSHIAE
+402 LF
-412 GEVKTLNIVV
+412 
-422 KADVHGSVEAVK
+422 
-434 QALEK
+434 
-439 LSNEEVRVKC
+439 
-449 IHGGVGAITE
+449 
-459 SDVMF
+459 
-464 ASASNAIVIGFNVR
+464 
-478 PDSGARNL
+478 GAR
-486 AEQEK
+486 EK
-491 VDVRTYRI
+491 
-499 IYQAIEDVENAMKG
+499 K
-513 MFKPVFKEV
+513 KK
-522 HLGTISVRNTF
+522 
-533 KVSSVGTIAGAYVQ
+533 
-547 DGKVQRNAQVRVVRD
+547 
-562 GVVIHEGQIAS
+562 
-573 LRRFKDDVRE
+573 
-583 VAAGYECGIGIEN
+583 
-596 FNDIHEG
+596 
-603 DVIEAYTMEEV
+603 
-614 KR
+614 

>member
-107 GGMAIELLL
+107 GGMAIELIL
-116 PATEVASKEDIA
+116 PATEVASKEDIT

-140 VPGLL
+140 VPGRL

-293 NKAAKGTIIE
+293 K
-303 AQLDKGRGPVATVLV
+303 RYVH
-318 QNGTLKIG
+318 
-326 DPIVAGIAYGRVRA
+326 
-340 MMNDKGEN
+340 
-348 VKTAGPSCP
+348 
-357 VEVLGFNE
+357 F
-365 VPSAGDIMNVA
+365 
-376 EVSKKVAEERRNRI
+376 
-390 KAEQL
+390 
-395 KNLSKVS
+395 S
-402 LEDLFSHIAE
+402 LF
-412 GEVKTLNIVV
+412 
-422 KADVHGSVEAVK
+422 
-434 QALEK
+434 
-439 LSNEEVRVKC
+439 
-449 IHGGVGAITE
+449 
-459 SDVMF
+459 
-464 ASASNAIVIGFNVR
+464 
-478 PDSGARNL
+478 GAR
-486 AEQEK
+486 EK
-491 VDVRTYRI
+491 
-499 IYQAIEDVENAMKG
+499 K
-513 MFKPVFKEV
+513 KK
-522 HLGTISVRNTF
+522 
-533 KVSSVGTIAGAYVQ
+533 
-547 DGKVQRNAQVRVVRD
+547 
-562 GVVIHEGQIAS
+562 
-573 LRRFKDDVRE
+573 
-583 VAAGYECGIGIEN
+583 
-596 FNDIHEG
+596 
-603 DVIEAYTMEEV
+603 
-614 KR
+614 

>member
-145 DGLQEAVIQP
+145 DGLQESVIQP

-160 ASLDTLVGQ
+160 ASLDTILGQ
-169 LQAQLDNNHIESI
+169 LEMQLDNNHIESI
-182 LSNADI
+182 LANADL
-188 AVADLQSSSKQLKQV
+188 AVADLQTSSQQLKQM
-203 MSHQVPSVITKLDTT
+203 MSHQVPSVVTKLDTT

-243 ALNNVN
+243 ALDNVN

-293 NKAAKGTIIE
+293 K
-303 AQLDKGRGPVATVLV
+303 RYVH
-318 QNGTLKIG
+318 
-326 DPIVAGIAYGRVRA
+326 
-340 MMNDKGEN
+340 
-348 VKTAGPSCP
+348 
-357 VEVLGFNE
+357 F
-365 VPSAGDIMNVA
+365 
-376 EVSKKVAEERRNRI
+376 
-390 KAEQL
+390 
-395 KNLSKVS
+395 S
-402 LEDLFSHIAE
+402 LF
-412 GEVKTLNIVV
+412 
-422 KADVHGSVEAVK
+422 
-434 QALEK
+434 
-439 LSNEEVRVKC
+439 
-449 IHGGVGAITE
+449 
-459 SDVMF
+459 
-464 ASASNAIVIGFNVR
+464 
-478 PDSGARNL
+478 GAR
-486 AEQEK
+486 EK
-491 VDVRTYRI
+491 
-499 IYQAIEDVENAMKG
+499 K
-513 MFKPVFKEV
+513 KK
-522 HLGTISVRNTF
+522 
-533 KVSSVGTIAGAYVQ
+533 
-547 DGKVQRNAQVRVVRD
+547 
-562 GVVIHEGQIAS
+562 
-573 LRRFKDDVRE
+573 
-583 VAAGYECGIGIEN
+583 
-596 FNDIHEG
+596 
-603 DVIEAYTMEEV
+603 
-614 KR
+614 

>member
-9 IKVGILAVVCIFLLF
+9 IKVGVLATVCIFLLF

-107 GGMAIELLL
+107 GGMAIELIL
-116 PATEVASKEDIA
+116 PATEVASREDIA
-128 YLPTGATIPTTV
+128 YLPTGAIIPTTV

-145 DGLQEAVIQP
+145 DGLQETVIQP

-293 NKAAKGTIIE
+293 K
-303 AQLDKGRGPVATVLV
+303 RYVH
-318 QNGTLKIG
+318 
-326 DPIVAGIAYGRVRA
+326 
-340 MMNDKGEN
+340 
-348 VKTAGPSCP
+348 
-357 VEVLGFNE
+357 F
-365 VPSAGDIMNVA
+365 
-376 EVSKKVAEERRNRI
+376 
-390 KAEQL
+390 
-395 KNLSKVS
+395 S
-402 LEDLFSHIAE
+402 LF
-412 GEVKTLNIVV
+412 
-422 KADVHGSVEAVK
+422 
-434 QALEK
+434 
-439 LSNEEVRVKC
+439 
-449 IHGGVGAITE
+449 
-459 SDVMF
+459 
-464 ASASNAIVIGFNVR
+464 
-478 PDSGARNL
+478 GAR
-486 AEQEK
+486 EK
-491 VDVRTYRI
+491 
-499 IYQAIEDVENAMKG
+499 K
-513 MFKPVFKEV
+513 KK
-522 HLGTISVRNTF
+522 
-533 KVSSVGTIAGAYVQ
+533 
-547 DGKVQRNAQVRVVRD
+547 
-562 GVVIHEGQIAS
+562 
-573 LRRFKDDVRE
+573 
-583 VAAGYECGIGIEN
+583 
-596 FNDIHEG
+596 
-603 DVIEAYTMEEV
+603 
-614 KR
+614 

>member
-9 IKVGILAVVCIFLLF
+9 IKVGVLATVCIFLLF

-107 GGMAIELLL
+107 GGMAIELIL

-145 DGLQEAVIQP
+145 AGLQEAVIQP

-293 NKAAKGTIIE
+293 K
-303 AQLDKGRGPVATVLV
+303 RYVH
-318 QNGTLKIG
+318 
-326 DPIVAGIAYGRVRA
+326 
-340 MMNDKGEN
+340 
-348 VKTAGPSCP
+348 
-357 VEVLGFNE
+357 F
-365 VPSAGDIMNVA
+365 
-376 EVSKKVAEERRNRI
+376 
-390 KAEQL
+390 
-395 KNLSKVS
+395 S
-402 LEDLFSHIAE
+402 LF
-412 GEVKTLNIVV
+412 
-422 KADVHGSVEAVK
+422 
-434 QALEK
+434 
-439 LSNEEVRVKC
+439 
-449 IHGGVGAITE
+449 
-459 SDVMF
+459 
-464 ASASNAIVIGFNVR
+464 
-478 PDSGARNL
+478 GAR
-486 AEQEK
+486 EK
-491 VDVRTYRI
+491 
-499 IYQAIEDVENAMKG
+499 K
-513 MFKPVFKEV
+513 KK
-522 HLGTISVRNTF
+522 
-533 KVSSVGTIAGAYVQ
+533 
-547 DGKVQRNAQVRVVRD
+547 
-562 GVVIHEGQIAS
+562 
-573 LRRFKDDVRE
+573 
-583 VAAGYECGIGIEN
+583 
-596 FNDIHEG
+596 
-603 DVIEAYTMEEV
+603 
-614 KR
+614 

>member
-116 PATEVASKEDIA
+116 PATEVASKKDIA

-145 DGLQEAVIQP
+145 DGLQESVIQP

-160 ASLDTLVGQ
+160 ASLDTILGQ
-169 LQAQLDNNHIESI
+169 LETQLDNNHIESI
-182 LSNADI
+182 LANADL
-188 AVADLQSSSKQLKQV
+188 AVADLQTSSQQLKHV
-203 MSHQVPSVITKLDTT
+203 MSHQVPSVVTKLDTT

-243 ALNNVN
+243 ALDNVN

-293 NKAAKGTIIE
+293 K
-303 AQLDKGRGPVATVLV
+303 RYVH
-318 QNGTLKIG
+318 
-326 DPIVAGIAYGRVRA
+326 
-340 MMNDKGEN
+340 
-348 VKTAGPSCP
+348 
-357 VEVLGFNE
+357 F
-365 VPSAGDIMNVA
+365 
-376 EVSKKVAEERRNRI
+376 
-390 KAEQL
+390 
-395 KNLSKVS
+395 S
-402 LEDLFSHIAE
+402 LF
-412 GEVKTLNIVV
+412 
-422 KADVHGSVEAVK
+422 
-434 QALEK
+434 
-439 LSNEEVRVKC
+439 
-449 IHGGVGAITE
+449 
-459 SDVMF
+459 
-464 ASASNAIVIGFNVR
+464 
-478 PDSGARNL
+478 GAR
-486 AEQEK
+486 EK
-491 VDVRTYRI
+491 
-499 IYQAIEDVENAMKG
+499 K
-513 MFKPVFKEV
+513 KK
-522 HLGTISVRNTF
+522 
-533 KVSSVGTIAGAYVQ
+533 
-547 DGKVQRNAQVRVVRD
+547 
-562 GVVIHEGQIAS
+562 
-573 LRRFKDDVRE
+573 
-583 VAAGYECGIGIEN
+583 
-596 FNDIHEG
+596 
-603 DVIEAYTMEEV
+603 
-614 KR
+614 

>member
-9 IKVGILAVVCIFLLF
+9 IKVGVLATVCIFLLF

-107 GGMAIELLL
+107 GGMAIELIL

-145 DGLQEAVIQP
+145 DGLQESVIQP

-293 NKAAKGTIIE
+293 K
-303 AQLDKGRGPVATVLV
+303 RYVH
-318 QNGTLKIG
+318 
-326 DPIVAGIAYGRVRA
+326 
-340 MMNDKGEN
+340 
-348 VKTAGPSCP
+348 
-357 VEVLGFNE
+357 F
-365 VPSAGDIMNVA
+365 
-376 EVSKKVAEERRNRI
+376 
-390 KAEQL
+390 
-395 KNLSKVS
+395 S
-402 LEDLFSHIAE
+402 LF
-412 GEVKTLNIVV
+412 
-422 KADVHGSVEAVK
+422 
-434 QALEK
+434 
-439 LSNEEVRVKC
+439 
-449 IHGGVGAITE
+449 
-459 SDVMF
+459 
-464 ASASNAIVIGFNVR
+464 
-478 PDSGARNL
+478 GAR
-486 AEQEK
+486 EK
-491 VDVRTYRI
+491 
-499 IYQAIEDVENAMKG
+499 K
-513 MFKPVFKEV
+513 KK
-522 HLGTISVRNTF
+522 
-533 KVSSVGTIAGAYVQ
+533 
-547 DGKVQRNAQVRVVRD
+547 
-562 GVVIHEGQIAS
+562 
-573 LRRFKDDVRE
+573 
-583 VAAGYECGIGIEN
+583 
-596 FNDIHEG
+596 
-603 DVIEAYTMEEV
+603 
-614 KR
+614 

>member
-9 IKVGILAVVCIFLLF
+9 IKVGVLATVCIFLLF

-107 GGMAIELLL
+107 GGMAIELIL

-145 DGLQEAVIQP
+145 DGLQETVIQP

-293 NKAAKGTIIE
+293 K
-303 AQLDKGRGPVATVLV
+303 RYVH
-318 QNGTLKIG
+318 
-326 DPIVAGIAYGRVRA
+326 
-340 MMNDKGEN
+340 
-348 VKTAGPSCP
+348 
-357 VEVLGFNE
+357 F
-365 VPSAGDIMNVA
+365 
-376 EVSKKVAEERRNRI
+376 
-390 KAEQL
+390 
-395 KNLSKVS
+395 S
-402 LEDLFSHIAE
+402 LF
-412 GEVKTLNIVV
+412 
-422 KADVHGSVEAVK
+422 
-434 QALEK
+434 
-439 LSNEEVRVKC
+439 
-449 IHGGVGAITE
+449 
-459 SDVMF
+459 
-464 ASASNAIVIGFNVR
+464 
-478 PDSGARNL
+478 GAR
-486 AEQEK
+486 EK
-491 VDVRTYRI
+491 
-499 IYQAIEDVENAMKG
+499 K
-513 MFKPVFKEV
+513 KK
-522 HLGTISVRNTF
+522 
-533 KVSSVGTIAGAYVQ
+533 
-547 DGKVQRNAQVRVVRD
+547 
-562 GVVIHEGQIAS
+562 
-573 LRRFKDDVRE
+573 
-583 VAAGYECGIGIEN
+583 
-596 FNDIHEG
+596 
-603 DVIEAYTMEEV
+603 
-614 KR
+614 

>member
-9 IKVGILAVVCIFLLF
+9 IKVGVLATVCIFLLF

-76 RDSSFTVDIS
+76 RDSSFIVDIS

-107 GGMAIELLL
+107 GGMAIELIL

-128 YLPTGATIPTTV
+128 YLPTGATIPTAS

-293 NKAAKGTIIE
+293 K
-303 AQLDKGRGPVATVLV
+303 RYVH
-318 QNGTLKIG
+318 
-326 DPIVAGIAYGRVRA
+326 
-340 MMNDKGEN
+340 
-348 VKTAGPSCP
+348 
-357 VEVLGFNE
+357 F
-365 VPSAGDIMNVA
+365 
-376 EVSKKVAEERRNRI
+376 
-390 KAEQL
+390 
-395 KNLSKVS
+395 S
-402 LEDLFSHIAE
+402 LF
-412 GEVKTLNIVV
+412 
-422 KADVHGSVEAVK
+422 
-434 QALEK
+434 
-439 LSNEEVRVKC
+439 
-449 IHGGVGAITE
+449 
-459 SDVMF
+459 
-464 ASASNAIVIGFNVR
+464 
-478 PDSGARNL
+478 GAR
-486 AEQEK
+486 EK
-491 VDVRTYRI
+491 
-499 IYQAIEDVENAMKG
+499 K
-513 MFKPVFKEV
+513 KK
-522 HLGTISVRNTF
+522 
-533 KVSSVGTIAGAYVQ
+533 
-547 DGKVQRNAQVRVVRD
+547 
-562 GVVIHEGQIAS
+562 
-573 LRRFKDDVRE
+573 
-583 VAAGYECGIGIEN
+583 
-596 FNDIHEG
+596 
-603 DVIEAYTMEEV
+603 
-614 KR
+614 

>member
-9 IKVGILAVVCIFLLF
+9 IKVGVLATVCIFLLF

-182 LSNADI
+182 LANADI

-264 LLNDK
+264 LLTDK

-279 VSVDSLLVDLKANP
+279 LSVDSLLVDLKANP
-293 NKAAKGTIIE
+293 K
-303 AQLDKGRGPVATVLV
+303 RYVH
-318 QNGTLKIG
+318 
-326 DPIVAGIAYGRVRA
+326 
-340 MMNDKGEN
+340 
-348 VKTAGPSCP
+348 
-357 VEVLGFNE
+357 F
-365 VPSAGDIMNVA
+365 
-376 EVSKKVAEERRNRI
+376 
-390 KAEQL
+390 
-395 KNLSKVS
+395 S
-402 LEDLFSHIAE
+402 LF
-412 GEVKTLNIVV
+412 
-422 KADVHGSVEAVK
+422 
-434 QALEK
+434 
-439 LSNEEVRVKC
+439 
-449 IHGGVGAITE
+449 
-459 SDVMF
+459 
-464 ASASNAIVIGFNVR
+464 
-478 PDSGARNL
+478 GAR
-486 AEQEK
+486 EK
-491 VDVRTYRI
+491 
-499 IYQAIEDVENAMKG
+499 K
-513 MFKPVFKEV
+513 KK
-522 HLGTISVRNTF
+522 
-533 KVSSVGTIAGAYVQ
+533 
-547 DGKVQRNAQVRVVRD
+547 
-562 GVVIHEGQIAS
+562 
-573 LRRFKDDVRE
+573 
-583 VAAGYECGIGIEN
+583 
-596 FNDIHEG
+596 
-603 DVIEAYTMEEV
+603 
-614 KR
+614 

>member
-1 MKLKYARE
+1 MKYARE

-97 RMALVSDGIM
+97 RMALVSDGLM
-107 GGMAIELLL
+107 GGMAIELIL
-116 PATEVASKEDIA
+116 PTMGEAPQEELA
-128 YLPTGATIPTTV
+128 YIPTGATIPTTI

-145 DGLQEAVIQP
+145 DGLQESVIQP

-182 LSNADI
+182 LANADL
-188 AVADLQSSSKQLKQV
+188 AVADLQTSSKQLKNV
-203 MSHQVPSVITKLDTT
+203 MNNQVPSVITKLDTT

-230 AANIKAT
+230 DANLKAT

-243 ALNNVN
+243 ALDNVN

-293 NKAAKGTIIE
+293 K
-303 AQLDKGRGPVATVLV
+303 RYVH
-318 QNGTLKIG
+318 
-326 DPIVAGIAYGRVRA
+326 
-340 MMNDKGEN
+340 
-348 VKTAGPSCP
+348 
-357 VEVLGFNE
+357 F
-365 VPSAGDIMNVA
+365 
-376 EVSKKVAEERRNRI
+376 
-390 KAEQL
+390 
-395 KNLSKVS
+395 S
-402 LEDLFSHIAE
+402 LF
-412 GEVKTLNIVV
+412 
-422 KADVHGSVEAVK
+422 
-434 QALEK
+434 
-439 LSNEEVRVKC
+439 
-449 IHGGVGAITE
+449 
-459 SDVMF
+459 
-464 ASASNAIVIGFNVR
+464 
-478 PDSGARNL
+478 GAR
-486 AEQEK
+486 EK
-491 VDVRTYRI
+491 
-499 IYQAIEDVENAMKG
+499 K
-513 MFKPVFKEV
+513 KK
-522 HLGTISVRNTF
+522 
-533 KVSSVGTIAGAYVQ
+533 
-547 DGKVQRNAQVRVVRD
+547 
-562 GVVIHEGQIAS
+562 
-573 LRRFKDDVRE
+573 
-583 VAAGYECGIGIEN
+583 
-596 FNDIHEG
+596 
-603 DVIEAYTMEEV
+603 
-614 KR
+614 

>member
-116 PATEVASKEDIA
+116 PANEVASKEDIA

-145 DGLQEAVIQP
+145 DGLQESVIQP

-160 ASLDTLVGQ
+160 ASLDTILGQ
-169 LQAQLDNNHIESI
+169 LETQLDNNHIESI
-182 LSNADI
+182 LANADL
-188 AVADLQSSSKQLKQV
+188 AVADLQTSSKQLKHV
-203 MSHQVPSVITKLDTT
+203 MSHQVPSVVTKLDTT

-243 ALNNVN
+243 ALDNVN

-293 NKAAKGTIIE
+293 K
-303 AQLDKGRGPVATVLV
+303 RYVH
-318 QNGTLKIG
+318 
-326 DPIVAGIAYGRVRA
+326 
-340 MMNDKGEN
+340 
-348 VKTAGPSCP
+348 
-357 VEVLGFNE
+357 F
-365 VPSAGDIMNVA
+365 
-376 EVSKKVAEERRNRI
+376 
-390 KAEQL
+390 
-395 KNLSKVS
+395 S
-402 LEDLFSHIAE
+402 LF
-412 GEVKTLNIVV
+412 
-422 KADVHGSVEAVK
+422 
-434 QALEK
+434 
-439 LSNEEVRVKC
+439 
-449 IHGGVGAITE
+449 
-459 SDVMF
+459 
-464 ASASNAIVIGFNVR
+464 
-478 PDSGARNL
+478 GAR
-486 AEQEK
+486 EK
-491 VDVRTYRI
+491 
-499 IYQAIEDVENAMKG
+499 K
-513 MFKPVFKEV
+513 KK
-522 HLGTISVRNTF
+522 
-533 KVSSVGTIAGAYVQ
+533 
-547 DGKVQRNAQVRVVRD
+547 
-562 GVVIHEGQIAS
+562 
-573 LRRFKDDVRE
+573 
-583 VAAGYECGIGIEN
+583 
-596 FNDIHEG
+596 
-603 DVIEAYTMEEV
+603 
-614 KR
+614 